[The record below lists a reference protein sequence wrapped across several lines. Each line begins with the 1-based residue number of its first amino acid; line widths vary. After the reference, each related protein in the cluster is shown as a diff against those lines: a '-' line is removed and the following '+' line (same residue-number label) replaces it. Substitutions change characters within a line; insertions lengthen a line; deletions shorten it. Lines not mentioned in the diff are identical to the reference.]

1 MSEQTN
7 TVLTVACFAASNL
20 GKVRKNNEDKFL
32 LNTMAVNDRQLEAAG
47 TENVLLNGGVQELSG
62 SHLLMAVC
70 DGMGGEDCGEVASRI
85 AVEELLHLY
94 ESPETLEAEVES
106 VLERANERIFA
117 QIEELDLE
125 RIGTTAAVAWIKDGQ
140 LTAVNVGDSRVY
152 LQREG
157 ALKRLSLDH
166 TEVQYFIDAKL
177 ITEEEAQHHPMR
189 HRVTQHLGM
198 DTGKTRLS
206 PHICRAGPLQAGDRV
221 LLCSDGLTD
230 MLNEDQISR
239 CLLEGGTAGETAQR
253 LIENAL
259 QAGGG
264 DNVTVIV
271 ALIQ

>member
-1 MSEQTN
+1 MSDQTN
-7 TVLTVACFAASNL
+7 TVLTVTCFAASNL

-47 TENVLLNGGVQELSG
+47 TENVLLDGGTQELSG
-62 SHLLMAVC
+62 SRLLMAVC

-85 AVEELLHLY
+85 AVEEIARLY
-94 ESPETLEAEVES
+94 ESPETGEADVEK
-106 VLERANERIFA
+106 VLEKASRRIFS
-117 QIEELDLE
+117 QIEELNLE
-125 RIGTTAAVAWIKDGQ
+125 RIGTTAAVAWIQDGQ
-140 LTAVNVGDSRVY
+140 LTAANVGDSRAY

-157 ALKRLSLDH
+157 TLRRLSLDH

-189 HRVTQHLGM
+189 HRVTQYLGI
-198 DTGKTRLS
+198 DSGKTKLS
-206 PHICRAGPLQAGDRV
+206 PHIFRAGPLQAGDRV

-230 MLNEDQISR
+230 MLNEEQISR
-239 CLLEGGTAGETAQR
+239 CLLEGGAAREQAQR

-259 QAGGG
+259 YAGGG

-271 ALIQ
+271 ALVQ